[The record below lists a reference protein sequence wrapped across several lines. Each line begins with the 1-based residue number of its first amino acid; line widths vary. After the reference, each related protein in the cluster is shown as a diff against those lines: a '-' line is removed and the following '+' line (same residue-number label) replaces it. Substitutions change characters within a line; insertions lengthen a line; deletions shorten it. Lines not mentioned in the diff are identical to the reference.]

1 MKALRKIKPGG
12 KFAYGGH
19 NWQVLEQAEG
29 RALCLAAE
37 NVGDRAFDKESCNDW
52 RKSTLRG
59 YLNGEFLKSLI
70 ENGASEDAILQTELD
85 LASEDGLDDYGT
97 SADKVGLLSCNQY
110 RKYRKLIAPVS
121 GWWWTLTPWST
132 ESGGNANNVR
142 IVYSDGT
149 LSYSYAYDGIYGV
162 RPLCNFDSSILVSYQ
177 GADGEDQEE
186 QDEQDE
192 TEVNTLTVK
201 IEADT
206 SGLDAAIEK
215 ADRLK
220 KLLQEA
226 NDLIDSLKSAT

>member
-1 MKALRKIKPGG
+1 MKELRKINPGA
-12 KFAYGGH
+12 KFIYGGMA
-19 NWQVLEQAEG
+19 WLVLEQQEG

-37 NVGDRAFDKESCNDW
+37 SIGDKAFDKDNCNDW
-52 RKSTLRG
+52 RKSSLRAF
-59 YLNGEFLKSLI
+59 LNGEFLKSLV
-70 ENGASEDAILQTELD
+70 ESGASEDAILQTEFD

-97 SADKVGLLSCNQY
+97 SNDKIGLLSCNQY
-110 RKYRKLIAPVS
+110 RRFRKLIPPLD
-121 GWWWTLTPWST
+121 GWWWTITPWST
-132 ESGGNANNVR
+132 ASGGDSYSVR
-142 IVYSDGT
+142 IVYSGGA
-149 LSYSYAYDGIYGV
+149 LNYDGSAYGGLYGV

-186 QDEQDE
+186 PNE
-192 TEVNTLTVK
+192 TEAGTLTIK

-226 NDLIDSLKSAT
+226 NDLIGSLKSAT